1 MAGGVEEDAERL
13 PGLVLRLGRPDRQ
26 HRLLTGIEVGHVEVE
41 VQLLGM
47 LAARPVRWPVVLDAL
62 EGDRRPV
69 RAVELG
75 PLASESAA
83 TVQPVRSL

>member
-26 HRLLTGIEVGHVEVE
+26 HGLLAGVEVGYVEVE

-47 LAARPVRWPVVLDAL
+47 LAPWPVRWPVVVDAL

-75 PLASESAA
+75 PGGVRVVGDASS
-83 TVQPVRSL
+83 P